1 MDIFYLFTNIN
12 FQKGFLLVA
21 CVILVIVILNVA
33 YKFSKEDALGM
44 TRPIIAPCP
53 DFWDLS
59 GGYCINTNGQNIGF
73 EPSGPDTENSIWRLS
88 QECSVK
94 DPYTLAPI
102 KCSDS
107 NLRTIPIGTMSHKAK
122 NKLVGGEIKNG
133 VVQNIRKKR
142 SKMSRKDWANKY
154 GFAWDGLNTKW

>member
-1 MDIFYLFTNIN
+1 MDFFYLFTNIN

-21 CVILVIVILNVA
+21 CVVLIMVILNVA
-33 YKFSKEDALGM
+33 YKFSKEDAVGM
-44 TRPIIAPCP
+44 SKPIVAPCP
-53 DFWDLS
+53 DYWDLS
-59 GGYCINTNGQNIGF
+59 GNYCINTNGNNVGF
-73 EPSGPDTENSIWRLS
+73 GTDMENSIWKLS

-94 DPYTLAPI
+94 DPYTLTPI

-107 NLRTIPIGTMSHKAK
+107 NLRTIPIGTMII
-122 NKLVGGEIKNG
+122 NGGIKNG
-133 VVQNIRKKR
+133 VMQNVRKKR

>member
-21 CVILVIVILNVA
+21 CVVLIMVILNVA

-44 TRPIIAPCP
+44 TRPIVAPCP
-53 DFWDLS
+53 DYWDLS
-59 GGYCINTNGQNIGF
+59 GNYCINTNGNNVGF
-73 EPSGPDTENSIWRLS
+73 GPDMENSLWKLS

-107 NLRTIPIGTMSHKAK
+107 NLRTIPIGTMIS
-122 NKLVGGEIKNG
+122 GSGIKNG
-133 VVQNIRKKR
+133 VMQNVRRKR

>member
-1 MDIFYLFTNIN
+1 MDFFYLFTNIN

-21 CVILVIVILNVA
+21 CVVLIMVILNVA
-33 YKFSKEDALGM
+33 YKFSKEDAVGM
-44 TRPIIAPCP
+44 SKPIVAPCP
-53 DFWDLS
+53 DYWDLS
-59 GGYCINTNGQNIGF
+59 GNYCINTNGNNVGF
-73 EPSGPDTENSIWRLS
+73 GTDMENSIWKLS

-94 DPYTLAPI
+94 DPYTLTPI

-107 NLRTIPIGTMSHKAK
+107 NLRTIPIGTMII
-122 NKLVGGEIKNG
+122 NGGIKNE
-133 VVQNIRKKR
+133 VMQNVRKKR